1 MFPIG
6 VYRMVHEWALAES
19 IADYIEQELNRTG
32 KKSIIRIMIKLGVLQ
47 SIDKEILDFALK
59 EIIKSRGYHVGEIIY
74 EDEEVSLK
82 CRKCGYEWEI
92 NPSQLDEAVREA
104 IHFVPEAVYSYFKC
118 PRCGSRDF
126 EIVRGRGISIQEIV
140 LGDVNE

>member
-1 MFPIG
+1 MFLIG
-6 VYRMVHEWALAES
+6 VDGMVHEWALAES
-19 IADYIEQELNRTG
+19 LADYIEQELNRTG
-32 KKSIIRIMIKLGVLQ
+32 KKNVARIVIKLGVLQ

-74 EDEEVSLK
+74 ENEEVVLK
-82 CRKCGYEWEI
+82 CRRCGYDWVI

-126 EIVRGRGISIQEIV
+126 EIVRGRGIRIQEIV
-140 LGDVNE
+140 LGDNNV

>member
-1 MFPIG
+1 
-6 VYRMVHEWALAES
+6 MVHEWALAES
-19 IADYIEQELNRTG
+19 IADYIEQELSRTG
-32 KKSIIRIMIKLGVLQ
+32 KNSVSRIVIRLGVLQ

-74 EDEEVSLK
+74 EDEEVVLK
-82 CRKCGYEWEI
+82 CRRCGYSWKI
-92 NPSQLDEAVREA
+92 NPSQLNEAVREA

-126 EIVRGRGISIQEIV
+126 EIVRGRGISIEEIV
-140 LGDVNE
+140 LGDDNE